1 MNMSIENMKKIADSI
16 EQNIEPDDDLQV
28 IEVLDLL
35 HRSKPKD
42 FCTDRNLKLYDTDLI
57 MESIIT
63 AFYYGYSKGKSR
75 TEQ

>member
-1 MNMSIENMKKIADSI
+1 MSIENMKEIAERI

-35 HRSKPKD
+35 HQSRPNG
-42 FCTDRNLKLYDTDLI
+42 FCTDRNVKLYDTDLI

-63 AFYYGYSKGKSR
+63 AFYYGYSKGRNVVK
-75 TEQ
+75 